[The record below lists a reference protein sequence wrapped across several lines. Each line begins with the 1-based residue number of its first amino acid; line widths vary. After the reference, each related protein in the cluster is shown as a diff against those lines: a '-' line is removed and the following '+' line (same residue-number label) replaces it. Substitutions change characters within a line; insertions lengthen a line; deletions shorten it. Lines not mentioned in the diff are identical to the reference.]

1 LIPLEGRFLRKK
13 RRSLPQPMLW
23 RRLGKIKKGEEE
35 IFFLSKDEKSYSV
48 RIGEVIEGYKKP

>member
-1 LIPLEGRFLRKK
+1 
-13 RRSLPQPMLW
+13 
-23 RRLGKIKKGEEE
+23 LGKIKKGEEE